1 MQEPPPPLEQQS
13 AEPPPATMSLT
24 ARLMNILAAPS
35 EVFEEVKANPAKTSN
50 WLAPALLLVLVSWV
64 GTWLI
69 FSQPALQHQVNEI
82 AERSIQKQLE
92 KSHLSGDEAERARQ
106 KGAEYASMLSKVGA
120 FVAPI
125 FAAILIPV
133 WWGLIAWLVGTKALR
148 AQFPFIK
155 GVEIAGLA
163 NMIGVLEAV
172 VKALLVLVTGNIFA
186 SPSLALLV
194 QEFDPQNPAHQLLAQ
209 GNVMTFWFL
218 AVVAI
223 GLARLCT
230 VSFGRAI
237 VWVLGIWAGCTALKI
252 GFAFAVQAVFSK

>member
-1 MQEPPPPLEQQS
+1 MQEPPPPLEHQS
-13 AEPPPATMSLT
+13 AGPPPATMSLT
-24 ARLMNILAAPS
+24 ARLMNILAAPG
-35 EVFEEVKANPAKTSN
+35 EVFDEVKANPTATSN
-50 WLAPALLLVLVSWV
+50 WLSPALLLVLVSWV
-64 GTWLI
+64 GTSLI
-69 FSQPALQHQVNEI
+69 FSQPALQHQVIEI
-82 AERSIQKQLE
+82 AEKSIQKQLE

-106 KGAEYASMLSKVGA
+106 KGAEYAALFSKVGA
-120 FVAPI
+120 FAAPI
-125 FAAILIPV
+125 FAAIFIPV

-155 GVEIAGLA
+155 AVEIAGLA
-163 NMIGVLEAV
+163 NMVGVLEAV

-194 QEFDPQNPAHQLLAQ
+194 KEFDPQNPLHSLLAQ

-237 VWVLGIWAGCTALKI
+237 VWVLGIWAGCTGLKI